1 MDNFSRSFGLII
13 WFTNNFY
20 HLLCLKDIV
29 LLHHLKC
36 YINFDYREQM
46 IIPSAASIL
55 VISWANSAGFAII
68 FNFLPSMVCPS
79 TTYSTPSWYSVEPRV
94 KDGIKFYPRL
104 HLSLRVIFSSR
115 VVGTIVV
122 AVWNWSTES
131 WCNYADV
138 YHLPR

>member
-1 MDNFSRSFGLII
+1 MENFSRSFELII
-13 WFTNNFY
+13 CFTNNFY

-29 LLHHLKC
+29 LLHLLKC

-46 IIPSAASIL
+46 IIPSAASTL
-55 VISWANSAGFAII
+55 AISWANSAGFAII